1 MQAVNPTASKEEVPS
16 VMESLKSSLT
26 LLRTPD
32 MMAFSFTL
40 FYTGLHLTL
49 WDGLFSTCIG
59 FTGGYNLTSLLINF
73 WKKKTPMTIKIADNV
88 SLTCMYV

>member
-1 MQAVNPTASKEEVPS
+1 MRSLLIIRPILDSCVQAVNPTASKVEVPS
-16 VMESLKSSLT
+16 VMESLKSSWA

-59 FTGGYNLTSLLINF
+59 FTGGYNLTSLFFKN
-73 WKKKTPMTIKIADNV
+73 
-88 SLTCMYV
+88 